1 MKYGFANS
9 LVFILVWVVGVYI
22 SINIYEVT
30 GPWLMLCGYIS
41 GLVAS
46 TAREFV
52 EKIWRGD
59 FKE

>member
-9 LVFILVWVVGVYI
+9 LVFILVWIAGAYI
-22 SINIYEVT
+22 SINAYGVT
-30 GPWLMLCGYIS
+30 GSWLMLCGYIS

-46 TAREFV
+46 TAGEFV
-52 EKIWRGD
+52 EKLWLGG